1 MAGYT
6 LLPEENF
13 AKVLHETVIP
23 ALNPFHQY
31 GTVEVTK
38 DRPIRWDWYG
48 CEKARG
54 SIMISHGFIE
64 SGYKFIEMVWYFH
77 QMGYNVCTVDHR
89 GHGHS
94 WRADKDPSLTH
105 ADRFEDYVD
114 DLHGIVTEVLKKKG
128 SGPYFLYSHSMGGA
142 IAATYLKT
150 YPGTFQAAIF
160 NAPMIRAQTA
170 GLPLS
175 VTGAIAK
182 AACALGQERKLV
194 FVHKI
199 YDPEES
205 FEESAATSR
214 ARFGWYSS
222 VRQRCSYYRN
232 NGATYAW
239 LRETVKI
246 CKILTAPDGA
256 KGIEIPT
263 VFFCAQKD
271 TFVDSDAIRA
281 FSAKIPHSYC
291 LTIPNSRHE
300 IYRSGNDA
308 MEIYLRSI
316 AAFLDEYTKEK

>member
-1 MAGYT
+1 MAYT
-6 LLPEENF
+6 LLPEENY
-13 AKVLHETVIP
+13 AKNLHETVLP
-23 ALNPFHQY
+23 ALKPFHEY
-31 GTVEVTK
+31 GMAEVTK
-38 DRPIRWDWYG
+38 GHPIRWDWYG
-48 CEKARG
+48 CENPRG
-54 SIMISHGFIE
+54 SILISHGFTE

-77 QMGYNVCTVDHR
+77 QMGFGVCTVDHR

-94 WRADKDPSLTH
+94 WRAAKDPSVTH
-105 ADRFEDYVD
+105 AERFEDYVD
-114 DLHGIVTEVLKKKG
+114 DLDGIVQQVLLKKGKA
-128 SGPYFLYSHSMGGA
+128 PYFLYSHSMGGA

-150 YPGTFQAAIF
+150 HPGVFKAALF

-170 GLPLS
+170 GLSLP

-182 AACALGQERKLV
+182 AGCALGMGQKMV
-194 FVHKI
+194 FVHKL

-205 FEESAATSR
+205 FEDSAATGR
-214 ARFGWYSS
+214 ARFDWYSS
-222 VRQRCSYYRN
+222 VRQRCSHYRN

-246 CKILTAPDGA
+246 CTALTSPDGA
-256 KGIEIPT
+256 KGIDIPT

-291 LTIPNSRHE
+291 ITIPNSRHE

-316 AAFLDEYTKEK
+316 EDFLDAHTEE